1 MKILQF
7 PIADS
12 FGGITHYILE
22 NWKWI
27 DREKFQF
34 DFATMSKSLGFSDQ
48 ILSAGSKI
56 HCISCYAEENEKKFV
71 EEVNRILD
79 EGYDVVHLHTKQ
91 WKSFL
96 IEKICMERNVP
107 KVIVHAHST
116 RCDAEDFFIRKMERE
131 RHERVKKL
139 FSASYATDF
148 WACSEEA
155 ADWLFG
161 KQIPADKIR
170 IMKNAVEIEKFSYDE
185 IKRNKIRQELGI
197 KDNFVVGN
205 VGRFVYQKNQKFLL
219 EVFSKLCCVNNN
231 AILLLVGDG
240 PLENELK
247 SMAVR
252 YGISDRIKFL
262 GKRKDVN
269 ELYQAMDLFVL
280 PSHFEGFAI
289 VLIEAQISG
298 LKCIVSKNISLNANI
313 TGEVD
318 YLDNAVEVWVR
329 KIQEYAKGYYR
340 KDKSVVTENK
350 GYSIKQQILN
360 VEAGYLGK
368 DLYDRDL

>member
-1 MKILQF
+1 M
-7 PIADS
+7 
-12 FGGITHYILE
+12 
-22 NWKWI
+22 
-27 DREKFQF
+27 
-34 DFATMSKSLGFSDQ
+34 
-48 ILSAGSKI
+48 
-56 HCISCYAEENEKKFV
+56 
-71 EEVNRILD
+71 
-79 EGYDVVHLHTKQ
+79 
-91 WKSFL
+91 
-96 IEKICMERNVP
+96 
-107 KVIVHAHST
+107 
-116 RCDAEDFFIRKMERE
+116 
-131 RHERVKKL
+131 
-139 FSASYATDF
+139 
-148 WACSEEA
+148 
-155 ADWLFG
+155 
-161 KQIPADKIR
+161 
-170 IMKNAVEIEKFSYDE
+170 
-185 IKRNKIRQELGI
+185 
-197 KDNFVVGN
+197 
-205 VGRFVYQKNQKFLL
+205 
-219 EVFSKLCCVNNN
+219 
-231 AILLLVGDG
+231 LLVGDG
-240 PLENELK
+240 PLDNELK

-318 YLDNAVEVWVR
+318 YLDNVAEVWVR

-340 KDKSVVTENK
+340 KDKSAVTENK

>member
-34 DFATMSKSLGFSDQ
+34 DFATMSKSLGFSEQ

-56 HCISCYAEENEKKFV
+56 HYISCYAEENEKKFV

-79 EGYDVVHLHTKQ
+79 EGYDAVHLHTKQ

-116 RCDAEDFFIRKMERE
+116 RCDAEDFFIRKMERDT
-131 RHERVKKL
+131 HERVKKL

-161 KQIPADKIR
+161 RQIPADKIR
-170 IMKNAVEIEKFSYDE
+170 IMKNAVEIEKFSYDGM
-185 IKRNKIRQELGI
+185 KRNQIRQELGI

-219 EVFSKLCCVNNN
+219 EVFSKLCCVNHN

-269 ELYQAMDLFVL
+269 ELYQAMDLFAL
-280 PSHFEGFAI
+280 PSHFEGFGI

-298 LKCIVSKNISLNANI
+298 LKCIVSKNIPLNANI

-318 YLDNAVEVWVR
+318 YLDNVAEVWVR

-340 KDKSVVTENK
+340 KDKSAVTENK